1 MEPMTRSD
9 AAFAAHGRGWFNQ
22 TERLNRVE
30 SVALLALLAVMVT
43 FDVIG
48 FVTSGTNHLDHLV
61 SVVSTLTLALYIWSP
76 LVATS
81 LLGVTVALSLT
92 TAYASASI
100 TAGSLAALLVL
111 RLASSPL
118 IIAYFGGLL
127 LATAAVT
134 SGISPSVIA
143 PPEMAIYLLVAAVAG
158 SIGIALRTAYA
169 RGRRLE
175 YQLAER
181 EEHER
186 QAIVAERRWIAGE
199 LHDSIAHQL
208 TIISLHTQLLDDDEM
223 RDASQE
229 AIRTA
234 ARKALSDLRF
244 IIKLA
249 EDAPAGTEVSAGDL
263 KAAIDEAREE
273 FRGAGHSVV
282 LEGDLHD
289 EGIPRGAEIVLAR
302 VVRESA
308 TNIIKYAGPGDVR
321 FVLDV
326 QPEAITMTIS
336 SPLATGSTPRV
347 ASSSG
352 TGLNRMAGRVLGVSG
367 EFSAGPVGNEWQVRT
382 YLPLGSLPNSHETRV
397 AGIGA

>member
-1 MEPMTRSD
+1 MCAVVDSSTNSPNAKNTSVKRS
-9 AAFAAHGRGWFNQ
+9 
-22 TERLNRVE
+22 
-30 SVALLALLAVMVT
+30 
-43 FDVIG
+43 
-48 FVTSGTNHLDHLV
+48 
-61 SVVSTLTLALYIWSP
+61 SP
-76 LVATS
+76 
-81 LLGVTVALSLT
+81 
-92 TAYASASI
+92 SA
-100 TAGSLAALLVL
+100 AGSPANC
-111 RLASSPL
+111 
-118 IIAYFGGLL
+118 
-127 LATAAVT
+127 TK
-134 SGISPSVIA
+134 
-143 PPEMAIYLLVAAVAG
+143 
-158 SIGIALRTAYA
+158 
-169 RGRRLE
+169 
-175 YQLAER
+175 
-181 EEHER
+181 
-186 QAIVAERRWIAGE
+186 
-199 LHDSIAHQL
+199 
-208 TIISLHTQLLDDDEM
+208 
-223 RDASQE
+223 

-244 IIKLA
+244 IIRLA

>member
-1 MEPMTRSD
+1 
-9 AAFAAHGRGWFNQ
+9 
-22 TERLNRVE
+22 
-30 SVALLALLAVMVT
+30 MVN
-43 FDVIG
+43 F
-48 FVTSGTNHLDHLV
+48 FFPCLFHLV

-249 EDAPAGTEVSAGDL
+249 EDAPAGAEVSAGDL